1 MFSNARRSY
10 DIGAKV
16 TESSRDLEA
25 NALFKAARM
34 LDDVRQDWNAPD
46 RPEKLD
52 AALTYT
58 QKLWTFFQ
66 TELTNKANPL
76 PPELRS
82 WLLSLSVFLD
92 RRVLELRTEPD
103 AKGLDA
109 LIKINREIALGLSAR
124 PGDAAPEAEA
134 A

>member
-10 DIGAKV
+10 DLGAKV
-16 TESSRDLEA
+16 TESTRDLEA

-34 LDDVRQDWNAPD
+34 LDDVRRDWDAPD
-46 RPEKLD
+46 RPERLE
-52 AALTYT
+52 AALAYT

-66 TELTNKANPL
+66 AELTRSTHPL
-76 PPELRS
+76 PAELRS

-103 AKGLDA
+103 PQGLDA
-109 LIKINREIALGLSAR
+109 LIRINREVALGLSAK
-124 PGDAAPEAEA
+124 PGDPAPEAEA